1 MEEEEV
7 EEKEGEG
14 REEKENRESRRNV
27 RLDQLSSYIRTNN
40 NFLMKMNYETI
51 HPGFQVHTKNT
62 HSEITLNKSETD
74 RLNSSFLL
82 TFVFHLEATH
92 ISELY
97 VLPTDVLFTTINLH
111 QYNNPFSSVLFSFFN
126 SAHDQNTVMIWLLDL
141 VPCHKF
147 LISDTNWHKSLEN
160 APSLTTWSRVFDT
173 KHKYLTR
180 STEDGW
186 FNPGIDTIW

>member
-147 LISDTNWHKSLEN
+147 LISDTN
-160 APSLTTWSRVFDT
+160 
-173 KHKYLTR
+173 
-180 STEDGW
+180 
-186 FNPGIDTIW
+186 